1 MIISMHINVNNH
13 TYFYDSP
20 EKSIHNTILFVRFF
34 TLLQKLRIESKIK
47 KKKRRLCVLVRQFS
61 LLRKKDN
68 VVTAYIYIYIYY
80 MFTNS

>member
-47 KKKRRLCVLVRQFS
+47 KKETPFMCSGSSIFFTKKKRQRC
-61 LLRKKDN
+61 N
-68 VVTAYIYIYIYY
+68 CIYIYIYY